1 MAAQGRLRPVV
12 CTTIPVILL
21 RNDGQLVPAP
31 AGISAD
37 GARAQNV
44 HARKPK
50 GSMSLRLASAA
61 AMSMDQIHQ
70 RTCMHSL
77 CWHRLTDSPVSS
89 LNFCFVQVLI
99 GSLYE

>member
-1 MAAQGRLRPVV
+1 MRFHTASLHNGHRLSRYERQQQVG
-12 CTTIPVILL
+12 L
-21 RNDGQLVPAP
+21 
-31 AGISAD
+31 
-37 GARAQNV
+37 
-44 HARKPK
+44 
-50 GSMSLRLASAA
+50 SLRLASAA